1 MGNDTTILPALEL
14 GETYTDPDFLL
25 VQSSTDSDGET
36 VSEIDRMF
44 AAKREDDTGSWVCKT
59 ITTRTKMSHE
69 AAMMLAK
76 AYAQTHH
83 VPVIYERYSDER
95 SSQPLASVDVVND

>member
-1 MGNDTTILPALEL
+1 MINDTRILPALDA

-25 VQSSTDSDGET
+25 VLTSTDSDGES

-59 ITTRTKMSHE
+59 ITQRTKMSHE
-69 AAMMLAK
+69 AAMALAK
-76 AYAQTHH
+76 MYAEQKEI
-83 VPVIYERYSDER
+83 PVIYERHTYDR
-95 SSQPLASVDVVND
+95 ASG